1 MLFYER
7 FFTASLQLILK
18 MGSYFVG
25 VKIKKLHHRSGL
37 VDHNIIAVLLTVI
50 NKEKSHSLATFNR
63 QKPLDSSI
71 RASFL

>member
-25 VKIKKLHHRSGL
+25 VKIKKS
-37 VDHNIIAVLLTVI
+37 T
-50 NKEKSHSLATFNR
+50 S
-63 QKPLDSSI
+63 QKWFS
-71 RASFL
+71 